1 MRYREATRIEIFFWL
16 FNLIYL
22 CRYKLQQQHIITIP
36 RRYIRIELN
45 NANRVAE
52 SRLCQKQNI
61 NLFSFQFLSFR
72 VSKNQSIIGSFNSEN
87 EIMAGGNILLFH
99 QEYGQQFLVVSLSCI
114 VDSLAIYIST
124 NYFFHLSQKPFLVSF
139 ILSYDRL

>member
-22 CRYKLQQQHIITIP
+22 CRYKVQQQHIITIP
-36 RRYIRIELN
+36 RSYIRIQLN

-52 SRLCQKQNI
+52 QRLSQKQNI

-87 EIMAGGNILLFH
+87 EIMAAGNFVLFH
-99 QEYGQQFLVVSLSCI
+99 QEYGQQFLVVALSCI
-114 VDSLAIYIST
+114 VDALHITYTCS
-124 NYFFHLSQKPFLVSF
+124 NYRFRQSWKLFLFF
-139 ILSYDRL
+139 ILFYDRL